1 VLAES
6 QALQSRFI
14 AFTKGAVDGLLSI
27 ATGVWLDGC
36 AQPLTTEVRRRIE
49 DANADL
55 AQNGMRVLGV
65 AFKPMESYTDDGAH
79 RNQLEQD
86 LIFVGFF
93 GIIDPPRAEVRD
105 AVRTCKAA
113 GIRPIMITG
122 DHPLTARY
130 IARDLGILEEE
141 TGVFDDGAVRPSVIT
156 GAELEEMDDERL
168 GKVVEFV
175 SVYARVSPEH
185 KLRIVRALQH
195 KEHIAAMTGDGVN
208 DAPALKQ
215 ADIGVAMGITG
226 TDVSKE
232 AADMVLRD
240 DNFATIVAAVEE
252 GRTIYDNVRRFVK
265 FSVAGNIGKVLVML
279 LAPFLGMPIAL
290 LPLQLLWLNLLTDGL
305 LGLGMG
311 FEPAERDAMQRPPVS
326 PRSGIF
332 SGGLARHVAWVGAL
346 IGLLAL
352 GVGFIY
358 WGQGHR
364 SWQMMIFSTLA
375 FAQIGQ
381 ALASRANRES
391 LFQIG
396 LLSNKPLLGMV
407 VLVAAAQV
415 AVLVLPFLEAFFNT
429 EPMGL
434 LEWTI
439 SIGLGVVVFMAIEVE
454 KWFIRRRAER

>member
-1 VLAES
+1 M
-6 QALQSRFI
+6 
-14 AFTKGAVDGLLSI
+14 DGSI
-27 ATGVWLDGC
+27 
-36 AQPLTTEVRRRIE
+36 QPLTAEVRSRIE
-49 DANADL
+49 EANADL

-65 AFKPMESYTDDGAH
+65 AFQPLERYVDDAAH
-79 RNQLEQD
+79 RDQLEQN

-105 AVRTCKAA
+105 AVRTCKNA

-130 IARDLGILEEE
+130 IAQDLGILTAE
-141 TGVFDDGAVRPSVIT
+141 TPLSANGAAQSPVIT
-156 GAELEEMDDERL
+156 GAELDEMSDDRL
-168 GKVVEFV
+168 REVVEFV
-175 SVYARVSPEH
+175 PVFARVSPAH
-185 KLRIVRALQH
+185 KLRIVRTLQD
-195 KEHIAAMTGDGVN
+195 KQHIAAMTGDGVN

-226 TDVSKE
+226 TDVTKE
-232 AADMVLRD
+232 AADMVLQD

-265 FSVAGNIGKVLVML
+265 FSVAGNIGKVSVML
-279 LAPFLGMPIAL
+279 VAPLLGMPIAL

-311 FEPAERDAMQRPPVS
+311 FEPAERNTMRRPPVS

-332 SGGLARHVAWVGAL
+332 SGGPTRHVAWVGAL
-346 IGLLAL
+346 IGVLAL
-352 GVGFIY
+352 GVGFVY
-358 WGQGHR
+358 WSSGHP
-364 SWQMMIFSTLA
+364 SWQMMIFNTLA

-381 ALASRANRES
+381 ALASRSNRES

-396 LLSNKPLLGMV
+396 LLSNIPLLGMV
-407 VLVAAAQV
+407 LLVTAAQV
-415 AVLVLPFLEAFFNT
+415 AVLLLPFLEAFFNT

-434 LEWTI
+434 MEWSI
-439 SIGLGVVVFMAIEVE
+439 SIGLGVVVFIAIEIE
-454 KWFIRRRAER
+454 KWIMRWRSDAQPLQSAYA